1 MIEMK
6 VTVDLPGIPDALN
19 NLARAIVESGV
30 SSVVKSLTPAAQAP
44 ATQAPAVQAPAT
56 QAPAT
61 QAPATQAPAVQAP
74 ATQAPAAPAPAVPSP
89 AIQAPAAPAITMN
102 DLSKAGAALVEAG
115 KMDAVINL
123 LKQFGAVAI
132 TQLKEDQ
139 YASFAA
145 SLRGLGANI

>member
-56 QAPAT
+56 
-61 QAPATQAPAVQAP
+61 
-74 ATQAPAAPAPAVPSP
+74 
-89 AIQAPAAPAITMN
+89 QAPAAPAITMN